1 MIEESLGSVVQ
12 SFFIDYLTAQKGL
25 RPLSIKSYRDTMR
38 LFLQFISTNLRRKI
52 TRLSFQDLTVMQVKE
67 FLSYL
72 EGDRKNHIGTRN
84 HRLIILH
91 TFFGYVAARIP
102 EMLPVC
108 EQVGAIPMKRVSPP
122 QIFFLERE
130 DISALFRRLPSKGRY
145 ALRDRALFLTLY
157 NTGARVQ
164 EIADLRR
171 ENLELG
177 TSPRVRLHGKGDKW
191 RVCPLW
197 QETADLLKALL
208 LQKSSDNVS
217 DGTVFCSQNRKP
229 LTRFG
234 IYKIVRRYTDS
245 IPRKNEAAPQRH
257 VSPHIFRHT
266 AAVHL
271 LESGVEMNV
280 IRNWLGHVS
289 LETTNRY
296 AEITTRMKEAALR
309 ICEPKNNSDA
319 GYPRKPIWREDSTL
333 LSWLDS
339 L

>member
-1 MIEESLGSVVQ
+1 MTEEFLGRIIY

-25 RPLSIKSYRDTMR
+25 RPLSIKSYRDTIR
-38 LFLQFISTNLRRKI
+38 LFLQFVSANLRRKI
-52 TRLSFQDLTVMQVKE
+52 TRLSLQDLSDKQVKE

-84 HRLIILH
+84 HRLTILH
-91 TFFGYVAARIP
+91 TFFGYLATRVP

-108 EQVGAIPMKRVSPP
+108 EQVTAIPMKRVSTPET
-122 QIFFLERE
+122 FFLERE
-130 DISALFRRLPSKGRY
+130 DISALFKYLPSQGRY
-145 ALRDRALFLTLY
+145 ALRDRTLFMTLY

-164 EIADLRR
+164 EIADLRQGY
-171 ENLELG
+171 LELD

-191 RVCPLW
+191 RICPLW

-208 LQKSSDNVS
+208 LQENSNSAS
-217 DGTVFCSQNRKP
+217 EGAVFLAQNGKP

-234 IYKIVRRYTDS
+234 IYKIVRRHTTS
-245 IPRKNEAAPQRH
+245 FPLKNKAALQRH
-257 VSPHIFRHT
+257 VSPHVFRHT

-271 LESGVEMNV
+271 LESGVEVNV
-280 IRNWLGHVS
+280 IRSWLGHVS
-289 LETTNRY
+289 LDTTNRY
-296 AEITTRMKEAALR
+296 AEINTRMKEAALR
-309 ICEPKNNSDA
+309 VCELKNNSCV
-319 GYPRKPIWREDSTL
+319 GYPRKPIWREDKTL